1 MRIEVLGFKQEELMK
16 QGVSLDEALILR
28 DIEDF
33 INSGK
38 TATYFCEE
46 DGKVYHWILYDK
58 ILDDIPILGISKER
72 LSRIINYNLS
82 EKPEDYEEKYNCC
95 SQATR
100 KDMAR
105 RKYLGLLKGLV
116 VKSVAEGTK
125 SYFRFTDKFYDI
137 REEIFLDTDTTFMS
151 GASSQ
156 KSAIRHDKKVVAEG
170 TKSYFRFTD
179 KFYDIR
185 EEIFLDTDTTFMSGA
200 SSQKSAIRHDKKV
213 GRGSQKS
220 AIGYDKKVRRG
231 SNKKVVSDT
240 TKKCYQTRQKSET
253 KDIYINIYI
262 DIVEYLNEKANK
274 NYKHNS
280 DKTRRFIDKKCYQ
293 TRQKSETKD
302 IYINIYIDIV
312 EYLNEKANKNYKHNS
327 DKTRRFIDARL
338 NEGFTLE
345 DFKKVIDSS
354 TLTKK
359 LIKTTS
365 IILIRHVAL

>member
-1 MRIEVLGFKQEELMK
+1 MRVEVLGFKQEELMR

-58 ILDDIPILGISKER
+58 ILEDIPILGISKER

-156 KSAIRHDKKVVAEG
+156 KSAIRHDKKV
-170 TKSYFRFTD
+170 
-179 KFYDIR
+179 
-185 EEIFLDTDTTFMSGA
+185 
-200 SSQKSAIRHDKKV
+200 

-262 DIVEYLNEKANK
+262 DIVEYLNKKANK

-280 DKTRRFIDKKCYQ
+280 DKR
-293 TRQKSETKD
+293 
-302 IYINIYIDIV
+302 
-312 EYLNEKANKNYKHNS
+312 
-327 DKTRRFIDARL
+327 RRFIDARL

-345 DFKKVIDSS
+345 DFKKVIDNKCRSWLNDERMNQYLRPETLFGTKFESYLNETPVSVKDISEKVVEPMSS
-354 TLTKK
+354 GLSRFKE
-359 LIKTTS
+359 L
-365 IILIRHVAL
+365 